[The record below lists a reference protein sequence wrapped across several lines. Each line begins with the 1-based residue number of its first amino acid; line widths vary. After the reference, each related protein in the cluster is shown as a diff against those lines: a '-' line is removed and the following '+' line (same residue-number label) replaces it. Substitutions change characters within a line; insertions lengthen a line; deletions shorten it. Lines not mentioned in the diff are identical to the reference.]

1 MKKKEEV
8 RRESWGWKAPEL
20 KGGGGGLDP
29 AGPSCNNTVEQCK
42 GGVVRHTAPAHT
54 HTHVYVLQARSSV
67 CCENILCHTVLVRP
81 KNTLISSCLLAT
93 SRTRESRT
101 VIIGVCTHPQ
111 GQLVQPA
118 TGMATAA
125 APHPHIWQPGIWP
138 WPRFTACGGPFQVW
152 ISQKHLSILSSR
164 SAKHSWTPTEQ
175 RGP

>member
-20 KGGGGGLDP
+20 KGGGGGEGGGLDP
-29 AGPSCNNTVEQCK
+29 AAITLLSS
-42 GGVVRHTAPAHT
+42 VRGELLDIHT
-54 HTHVYVLQARSSV
+54 HTYIYALQARSSV
-67 CCENILCHTVLVRP
+67 CCENILCHTVLVCP

-101 VIIGVCTHPQ
+101 VIIGICTHPQ

-138 WPRFTACGGPFQVW
+138 WPRFTACGGPFQVC
-152 ISQKHLSILSSR
+152 ISQKHLGILSSR

>member
-29 AGPSCNNTVEQCK
+29 AAITLLSS
-42 GGVVRHTAPAHT
+42 VRGELLDIQRPHTHT
-54 HTHVYVLQARSSV
+54 HTHVYVLQAWSSV